1 MENNDINNQ
10 AKPIEKKSD
19 NKEDKSSRKYETIK
33 EAMDRGLS
41 YEESLFGD

>member
-10 AKPIEKKSD
+10 ANPIEKNSD
-19 NKEDKSSRKYETIK
+19 NKEDKSSQKYETIK

-41 YEESLFGD
+41 YEDALFGD